1 MKCPYCTTAISH
13 EALVCP
19 TCRRDLYIARPLLA
33 RIAALEAELAALP
46 EKLQQESKAQQTLE
60 REFNETEKRED
71 KARRSIPLAL
81 CWWLSPLLLLLLG
94 HWLTLFVYDL
104 PVIYLRVLA
113 LVVPIPFGFLFARA
127 LRAHVG
133 WGLPPAFLMAL
144 LSVCAM
150 GGLTAWIDQV
160 PALPQNMLEMR
171 EFIEFAASIGF
182 SFITGL
188 WLCHWQMR
196 HDERKRL
203 AVLRSL
209 QSDYSTVDDKKLTEK
224 LARLNDM
231 GSGIVALLT
240 TGFAIYTGLKR
251 IIG

>member
-19 TCRRDLYIARPLLA
+19 TCRRDLYITKPLLA
-33 RIAALEAELAALP
+33 RIAQLEAELAALP
-46 EKLQQESKAQQTLE
+46 EKLQLESKAKQQLE
-60 REFNETEKRED
+60 AEFNAKEKQED
-71 KARRSIPLAL
+71 AALRSIPLAL
-81 CWWLSPLLLLLLG
+81 LWWISPLLLLVLG

-104 PVIYLRVLA
+104 PVLYLRIIA
-113 LVVPIPFGFLFARA
+113 LIIPIPFGFLFARA
-127 LRAHVG
+127 LRTHVA
-133 WGLPPAFLMAL
+133 WGLAPAFLMASI
-144 LSVCAM
+144 SVFTM

-160 PALPQNMLEMR
+160 PALPQNMLEIR

-203 AVLRSL
+203 AILRAK
-209 QSDYSTVDDKKLTEK
+209 QPDYSTVDDKKLAEK
-224 LARLNDM
+224 LARLNDI

-240 TGFAIYTGLKR
+240 TAFAIYTGLQR
-251 IIG
+251 IMG